1 MSIKVLLKY
10 LKKEKYVNWLYYEQ
24 IVIILINYI
33 EQVDGIIFFGYGI
46 IFMCDF
52 FMDISDSLCRFWFV
66 LNYR

>member
-66 LNYR
+66 LNCR